1 MIFYNSK
8 WDGSRSFNIDL
19 ISLKTKSP
27 AASSV
32 FGVLPKGRDEAGT
45 MAEEKS
51 NSRNGKMACEREV
64 DGGAQI

>member
-1 MIFYNSK
+1 MELAKLFENMK

-32 FGVLPKGRDEAGT
+32 FGVLPKGRDEAVT
-45 MAEEKS
+45 MA
-51 NSRNGKMACEREV
+51 
-64 DGGAQI
+64 